1 MRKKVHVHLLRIAVA
16 AFVVMAMSLPVLADG
31 LVPGVSFT
39 GGDGSYKR
47 ALHEGIIVG
56 ITPDPPHTFT
66 DQKTKQADGVDV
78 RIFNEVARRLGI
90 TKVTWQDMPFDSI
103 IPAILAKRIDIVI
116 DDIHENPKRLKVIA
130 FTSPV
135 FYYGIRIA
143 VRKGNPDK
151 IASWQSLAG
160 HVVGVLRGSFQFDS
174 LAARK
179 DLKDLKA
186 YNFSEGGLS
195 DLSVGRVDAV
205 VDDAVTILG
214 YIKAHPGINIDIAP
228 GAETTF
234 PQGLDYLGQ
243 ARWGLRQDDVDLNH
257 AISRT
262 LEEMRADGT
271 VLKIITPYGM
281 TAQNILR

>member
-1 MRKKVHVHLLRIAVA
+1 MMGM
-16 AFVVMAMSLPVLADG
+16 VMAFLTAAVSLPVFADG

-39 GGDGSYKR
+39 GGDGSYKKAVR
-47 ALHEGIIVG
+47 EGIVVG

-66 DQKTKQADGVDV
+66 DQATKKADGVDV
-78 RIFNEVARRLGI
+78 RIFNEVARRLEI

-103 IPAILAKRIDIVI
+103 IPALLAKRIDIVI

-143 VRKGNPDK
+143 VRKGNPSK
-151 IASWQSLAG
+151 ISSWQSLAG

-174 LAARK
+174 LTARK
-179 DLKDLKA
+179 DLKDLKP
-186 YNFSEGGLS
+186 YNFSEGALS
-195 DLSVGRVDAV
+195 DLNIGRLDAV
-205 VDDAVTILG
+205 VDDQVTILG
-214 YIKAHPGINIDIAP
+214 YIKAHPNLNIEVAP

-234 PQGLDYLGQ
+234 PEGLNYLGQ
-243 ARWGLRQDDVDLNH
+243 ARWGLRQEDVDLNH

-271 VLKIITPYGM
+271 VLQILKQYDMGI
-281 TAQNILR
+281 QNLIR

>member
-1 MRKKVHVHLLRIAVA
+1 MGIKFRAFLAGILLTCFTIAIS
-16 AFVVMAMSLPVLADG
+16 FPVFADG

-47 ALHEGIIVG
+47 VVREGIIVG

-78 RIFNEVARRLGI
+78 RIFNEVAKRLGI

-103 IPAILAKRIDIVI
+103 IPALIAKRIDIVI

-143 VRKGNPDK
+143 VRKGNPAK
-151 IASWQSLAG
+151 ISSWQSLAG

-174 LAARK
+174 LTARK
-179 DLKDLKA
+179 DLKDIKA
-186 YNFSEGGLS
+186 YNFSEGALS
-195 DLSVGRVDAV
+195 DLNVGRVDAV
-205 VDDAVTILG
+205 VDDEVTILG
-214 YIKAHPGINIDIAP
+214 YIKAHPNLNIEVAP

-234 PQGLDYLGQ
+234 PEGLNYLGQ

-262 LEEMRADGT
+262 LEEMRADGS
-271 VLKIITPYGM
+271 VLQIMKPYGM
-281 TAQNILR
+281 NVQNLIR